1 MNMTEAVAVSRYI
14 LWPWLEPPT
23 STITTFWCISSTW
36 QRTIAQIPHTTA
48 VSGRASDTFKHHCYS
63 ILKPHSL
70 YNLWI
75 CPSPPTPCQLDSREQ
90 LGAAFPSL
98 SGAVQLVTVNL
109 ARRTLQSR
117 RCRTRRGPVPKLLC
131 WEKKNHKRSHSE
143 YKMHRDLKFGPL
155 LWISSKIHINCNYFR
170 TYHTNIVD

>member
-90 LGAAFPSL
+90 LGAAWCADREHL
-98 SGAVQLVTVNL
+98 VNVWRADREQLVTVWRSAACHCESGASGRCNL
-109 ARRTLQSR
+109 GVVGHA
-117 RCRTRRGPVPKLLC
+117 GILC
-131 WEKKNHKRSHSE
+131 PSCFAEKKES
-143 YKMHRDLKFGPL
+143 
-155 LWISSKIHINCNYFR
+155 
-170 TYHTNIVD
+170 